1 MMQRA
6 IVVCPPGDIVFAVSE
21 MFPKFKIIKLHFSI
35 QKKLHIFLYFF
46 IFINQNPLGTR
57 LNLCISRISESKFC
71 QIWWCIEFNI
81 LFFEEGKCSS
91 YNLNT

>member
-35 QKKLHIFLYFF
+35 QKKLHVF
-46 IFINQNPLGTR
+46 IFVY
-57 LNLCISRISESKFC
+57 F
-71 QIWWCIEFNI
+71 
-81 LFFEEGKCSS
+81 
-91 YNLNT
+91 Y